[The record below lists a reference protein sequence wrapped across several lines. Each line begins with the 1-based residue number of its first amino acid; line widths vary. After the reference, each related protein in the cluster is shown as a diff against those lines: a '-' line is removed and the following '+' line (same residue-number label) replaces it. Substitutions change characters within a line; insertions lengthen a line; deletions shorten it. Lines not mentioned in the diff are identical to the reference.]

1 MDYKTK
7 PTSRETLR
15 LLAELLRQIFGL
27 NRFEP
32 IPVLMMLEQLP
43 DILRGTT
50 YIIVNDW
57 ELPENI
63 PARCYLDDSNNF
75 TIEIKNY
82 VYEGAY
88 KNTGWCRGVI
98 CHEICHVFLY
108 KIGFTPVWE
117 RNFKNNELPAFCSVE
132 WQAKALCG
140 EVMMPYEQTKNMTP
154 SEIMTKYKVSKGF
167 AETRQRY

>member
-7 PTSRETLR
+7 PTSRENLR

-27 NRFEP
+27 NKFKP

-43 DILRGTT
+43 DVLKGTN
-50 YIIVNDW
+50 YIVVNDW

-63 PARCYLDDSNNF
+63 PARCYLDDFNNF
-75 TIEIKNY
+75 TIEIKKY

-88 KNTGWCRGVI
+88 NNVGWCRGVI

-108 KIGFTPVWE
+108 KIGFTPIWE

-140 EVMMPYEQTKNMTP
+140 EVMMPYEQTKNMNP
-154 SEIMTKYKVSKGF
+154 SEIMDKYKVSKGF
-167 AETRQRY
+167 AEIRQRY